1 MINTKNRTC
10 LVGSKWLYYKIYC
23 GVKTAD
29 TLLLEVLKPLTKNL
43 LEKQIINKWFFIRYS
58 DPKPHLRF
66 RVELIDLKNNYEVIQ
81 TVKTL
86 LNPYINNR
94 QIWDIQIANY
104 KRELERYGAKTIEVA
119 ELFFFYDSCQILS
132 IIKNSLNDEIRFL
145 KLFKWLELIIVSF
158 NLEKEIVLSFLN
170 KHQEQFK
177 IEFGVNKI
185 TRKQLSN
192 KYRKLESQIF
202 NQDNKGFIYEED
214 LKNIVERFLMLN
226 KEDKLE
232 ISITNLLASFI
243 HMSINRCFRSKQ
255 RLYEMMLYD
264 FLYRKYKSI
273 HIRYGNK

>member
-1 MINTKNRTC
+1 MFLYIILLIKN
-10 LVGSKWLYYKIYC
+10 GESSK
-23 GVKTAD
+23 
-29 TLLLEVLKPLTKNL
+29 
-43 LEKQIINKWFFIRYS
+43 
-58 DPKPHLRF
+58 
-66 RVELIDLKNNYEVIQ
+66 
-81 TVKTL
+81 
-86 LNPYINNR
+86 
-94 QIWDIQIANY
+94 
-104 KRELERYGAKTIEVA
+104 AKTY
-119 ELFFFYDSCQILS
+119 L
-132 IIKNSLNDEIRFL
+132 
-145 KLFKWLELIIVSF
+145 
-158 NLEKEIVLSFLN
+158 
-170 KHQEQFK
+170 
-177 IEFGVNKI
+177 
-185 TRKQLSN
+185 N

>member
-119 ELFFFYDSCQILS
+119 YFCCVDS
-132 IIKNSLNDEIRFL
+132 
-145 KLFKWLELIIVSF
+145 
-158 NLEKEIVLSFLN
+158 
-170 KHQEQFK
+170 
-177 IEFGVNKI
+177 
-185 TRKQLSN
+185 
-192 KYRKLESQIF
+192 
-202 NQDNKGFIYEED
+202 
-214 LKNIVERFLMLN
+214 M
-226 KEDKLE
+226 
-232 ISITNLLASFI
+232 
-243 HMSINRCFRSKQ
+243 
-255 RLYEMMLYD
+255 
-264 FLYRKYKSI
+264 
-273 HIRYGNK
+273 